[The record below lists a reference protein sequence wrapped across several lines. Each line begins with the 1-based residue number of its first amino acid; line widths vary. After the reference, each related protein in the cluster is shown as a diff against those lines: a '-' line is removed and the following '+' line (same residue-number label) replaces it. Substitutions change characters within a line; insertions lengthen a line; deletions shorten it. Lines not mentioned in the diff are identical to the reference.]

1 MQYKIYGGNLPVVSI
16 NLEDKEK
23 VYSDAGGM
31 AWMSDNIEMETSTR
45 VGLLKGVGRMFSG
58 ESLFLVNFI
67 SRGKGEVTFVS
78 EFPGEIKAIKLKKN
92 ESIII
97 QKDSF
102 LCAEDSVKLEIH
114 FRKKLGTGLF
124 GGEGFILQK
133 ATGPGT
139 VFLEIDGSVAE
150 YNLKKNEVL
159 KVDTGHIAMYEES
172 ISYDLETVKG
182 VKNILFGGEGLF
194 LAKLQGPGKVVLQS
208 MPIRNLANKLIKYM
222 PRPAGGGK
230 GSGINLGNVFEH
242 D

>member
-16 NLEDKEK
+16 TLNDKEK

-31 AWMSDNIEMETSTR
+31 AWMSDNIDMETSTR
-45 VGLLKGVGRMFSG
+45 GGLLKGVGRMFSG

-67 SRGKGEVTFVS
+67 SKGKGEVTFVS
-78 EFPGEIKAIKLKKN
+78 EFPGEIKAIKLKKD

-102 LCAEDSVKLEIH
+102 LCAEDSVKLEMH
-114 FRKKLGTGLF
+114 LMKKLGTGLF
-124 GGEGFILQK
+124 GGEGFIL
-133 ATGPGT
+133 
-139 VFLEIDGSVAE
+139 
-150 YNLKKNEVL
+150 
-159 KVDTGHIAMYEES
+159 
-172 ISYDLETVKG
+172 
-182 VKNILFGGEGLF
+182 
-194 LAKLQGPGKVVLQS
+194 AKLQGPGKVILQS